1 MTPSP
6 SSDTVVVFRLVRAAM
21 SNTVPGLASSEY
33 PELTTHL
40 QWLS

>member
-6 SSDTVVVFRLVRAAM
+6 SSDTVVVFRLARAAM
-21 SNTVPGLASSEY
+21 SNAVLGLAPSEH

-40 QWLS
+40 QWRS